1 MALSGFNIDEV
12 NACTSV
18 LFSAYDNLY
27 NAIHNDVQN
36 NFINGMADKWACN
49 NAKNFFDNSFKPTT
63 EQLIRDI
70 NATFENIV
78 NTIFSAADLWA
89 RETGWEFYPAT
100 FQTWDPSLH
109 TDCIQENIGGVR
121 GIDLETAND
130 VVNSLVNVKSNCDSE
145 INRAKSAV
153 QNSGFIG
160 GNQQQNLV
168 DSLNRIGSQMNSN
181 IEALLNGA
189 RDAIN
194 QTIQSYSD
202 TRGAVA
208 QKFQGT
214 N

>member
-27 NAIHNDVQN
+27 YAVHNDVQN

-49 NAKNFFDNSFKPTT
+49 AAQNFFGNQFKPNMET
-63 EQLIRDI
+63 LIREI

-78 NTIFSAADLWA
+78 NSIFSAADLWA

-100 FQTWDPSLH
+100 FQTWDPALDTSR
-109 TDCIQENIGGVR
+109 IQENIGGVR

-130 VVNSLVNVKSNCDSE
+130 VVNTLVTVKSNAENE

-160 GNQQQNLV
+160 GNQQQNLI
-168 DSLNRIGSQMNSN
+168 DSLNRIGSQMNNN
-181 IEALLNGA
+181 IESILNGTK
-189 RDAIN
+189 DAIN
-194 QTIQSYSD
+194 QTVQSYSD

-208 QKFQGT
+208 QKFQAS